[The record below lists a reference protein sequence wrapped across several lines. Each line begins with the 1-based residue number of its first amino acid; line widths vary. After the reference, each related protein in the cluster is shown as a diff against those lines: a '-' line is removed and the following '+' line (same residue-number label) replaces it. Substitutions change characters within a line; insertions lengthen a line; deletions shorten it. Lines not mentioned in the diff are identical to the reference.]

1 MGKNAAKSSAAV
13 LPPAPAPQ
21 RIRLEIY
28 ESQYDQ
34 NPVPTPLYDLMEA
47 AFRDELER
55 MVEKRLAAFKVAAK
69 MDWMQRDPSK
79 ECGVISA
86 RDEAQAKLIRH
97 AVDALEVKWNGVA
110 YRFQVLSAN
119 RTDRHKAYV
128 RLFTLKAKSSPR
140 EYIRGVV
147 SNLAQLDPFLTADDF
162 RPGHPTKMDGYIR
175 MTIFVSDRLR
185 RFIHD
190 GHNTIP
196 AIGGALRVDF
206 QDEIQARRAAAAAAV
221 DKSNSASNTA
231 SKSAAKPA
239 AAPAAADAPAKEAK
253 GGETKRGDPQTMEG
267 IEPLFKSDDLPLQ
280 PLAGDEG
287 EKKKSQKQKTSAS
300 GGRGP
305 QPTK

>member
-1 MGKNAAKSSAAV
+1 
-13 LPPAPAPQ
+13 
-21 RIRLEIY
+21 
-28 ESQYDQ
+28 
-34 NPVPTPLYDLMEA
+34 
-47 AFRDELER
+47 

-190 GHNTIP
+190 GHHTIP

-206 QDEIQARRAAAAAAV
+206 QDEIQVRRAAAAAAAA
-221 DKSNSASNTA
+221 DKTSSASNTA
-231 SKSAAKPA
+231 SKSTAKTT
-239 AAPAAADAPAKEAK
+239 AAPAPAAAPAKEAK
-253 GGETKRGDPQTMEG
+253 GGEAKGGDPQTMEG